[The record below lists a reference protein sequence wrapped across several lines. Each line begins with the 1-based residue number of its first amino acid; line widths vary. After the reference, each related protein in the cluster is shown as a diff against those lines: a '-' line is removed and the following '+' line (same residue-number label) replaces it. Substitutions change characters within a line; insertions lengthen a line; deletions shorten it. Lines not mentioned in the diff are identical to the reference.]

1 MKLKSLALFTAALLA
16 APAFAGPQVELKTN
30 LGLIVVELDDKAAP
44 KHAENFL
51 EYAKSGH
58 FDGTIFH
65 RVIKG
70 FMAQGG
76 GFSKD
81 MQQKPTRAALMH
93 EGEANAKVGAKN
105 ERGTL
110 AAARTGD
117 PHSAT
122 SQFFINYKHNEF
134 LDHKAPSGNAWG
146 YTVFGKVVAGM
157 DLVDKWADLPQ
168 GQVGPHGNVPKD
180 PIIIEKAT
188 VKK

>member
-1 MKLKSLALFTAALLA
+1 MKLKSLTLFAASLFA
-16 APAFAGPQVELKTN
+16 SAAFAGPQVELKTN
-30 LGLIVVELDDKAAP
+30 MGLIVVELDDKAAP

-81 MQQKPTRAALMH
+81 MQQKATRGALMH

-122 SQFFINYKHNEF
+122 SQFFINYKHNEM
-134 LDHKAPSGNAWG
+134 LDFKAANGNAWG
-146 YTVFGKVVAGM
+146 YTVFGKVVSGM
-157 DLVDKWADLPQ
+157 DIVDKWADLPQ

>member
-1 MKLKSLALFTAALLA
+1 MKLKSLAFFAAALLA
-16 APAFAGPQVELKTN
+16 APVFAGPQVELKTN
-30 LGLIVVELDDKAAP
+30 MGVIVVELDDKAAP

-76 GFSKD
+76 GFTKD
-81 MQQKPTRAALMH
+81 MQQKATRGAIMH

-122 SQFFINYKHNEF
+122 SQFFINYKHNDM
-134 LDHKAPSGNAWG
+134 LDFRAPNPQAFG
-146 YTVFGKVVAGM
+146 YTVFGKVVSGM
-157 DLVDKWADLPQ
+157 EIVDKWADLPQ